1 MSTDQLFALDA
12 RGTAEGGQAAS
23 SCSELCGC
31 VLGRGGGQGAGNAAL
46 HFVPVLDEA
55 QGRMAVAQL
64 HCCYRMHAEM
74 LAVLE
79 REEHAQGGAGDGEA
93 TRKLEAARDALRR
106 AQSVERMV
114 RMGERRRLP
123 TEVRR
128 ESSTGQLQ
136 QPPRLAAALD
146 AARGVFHAFAIY
158 SLRTGSEGHPDGP
171 WHVYVDDVLSMRQ
184 LLPQQ
189 ACWQPNVASLLIAV
203 LRRKAGA
210 EQGIV
215 TLKALNDSPAL
226 TSYYEEIGFT
236 RDRGAF
242 ATAGLQDTYHGGEML
257 LGEV

>member
-1 MSTDQLFALDA
+1 MVYLPIYLPYISPISPLHLFHISDQ
-12 RGTAEGGQAAS
+12 
-23 SCSELCGC
+23 
-31 VLGRGGGQGAGNAAL
+31 
-46 HFVPVLDEA
+46 
-55 QGRMAVAQL
+55 
-64 HCCYRMHAEM
+64 
-74 LAVLE
+74 
-79 REEHAQGGAGDGEA
+79 
-93 TRKLEAARDALRR
+93 
-106 AQSVERMV
+106 
-114 RMGERRRLP
+114 
-123 TEVRR
+123 VRR
-128 ESSTGQLQ
+128 ESTTGQLQ
-136 QPPRLAAALD
+136 QPPRLTAALD

-189 ACWQPNVASLLIAV
+189 SCWQPNVASLLIAV

-215 TLKALNDSPAL
+215 TLKALNDAPAL

-257 LGEV
+257 LGAL

>member
-1 MSTDQLFALDA
+1 MSTDHLFALDA
-12 RGTAEGGQAAS
+12 RGIAGGGQAAS

-146 AARGVFHAFAIY
+146 GARGVFHAFAIY
-158 SLRTGSEGHPDGP
+158 SLRTDSEGHPDGP

-189 ACWQPNVASLLIAV
+189 VCWQPNVASLLMAV

-210 EQGIV
+210 EQSIV